1 MNLREILAISEIDKN
16 ELIILLCH
24 VLNISKEQLFT
35 NDLEINECD
44 YLKINDLVKRR
55 ISNEPIAYIVGK
67 KQFYG
72 NDFIVNDNVLVPR
85 PETELIVDYVLD
97 STFHDDEFNLIDIGT
112 GSGAIAIS
120 IAKNRKKANIFA
132 TDINL
137 LSLNLAKKNIELN
150 NAKNI
155 YLFKQDLLQAISTCY
170 KFDFIVCNPPYISS
184 EEYKSLEK
192 DLYFEPKSALVA
204 PSNGFYYL
212 KKIIY
217 EGKKFLKNSGK
228 LILEHG
234 YNQKEQCVNFFEKKG
249 YNNIECLL
257 DLNNIN
263 RVTLGQNT

>member
-1 MNLREILAISEIDKN
+1 MNLREILAISKIDKN

-35 NDLEINECD
+35 NDLEIDECD
-44 YLKINDLVKRR
+44 YSKINDLVKRR
-55 ISNEPIAYIVGK
+55 LAKEPVAYIVGK

-72 NDFIVNDNVLVPR
+72 YDFKVNKNALVPR

-112 GSGAIAIS
+112 GSGAIAVS

-132 TDINL
+132 SDINL

-150 NAKNI
+150 GVKNI
-155 YLFKQDLLQAISTCY
+155 HLFKQDLLHSVSTFY

-192 DLYFEPKSALVA
+192 DLYFEPKIALVA
-204 PSNGFYYL
+204 PSNGFFYL
-212 KKIIY
+212 KKLITD
-217 EGKKFLKNSGK
+217 GKKYLKSSGK

-234 YNQKEQCVNFFEKKG
+234 YNQKEQCVNFFLKKG
-249 YNNIECLL
+249 YNNVESLI
-257 DLNNIN
+257 DFNNIN
-263 RVTLGQNT
+263 RVTLGQNS

>member
-1 MNLREILAISEIDKN
+1 MNLREILAINEIDKN

-35 NDLEINECD
+35 NDFKLDECD
-44 YLKINDLVKRR
+44 YLKINDLVQRR
-55 ISNEPIAYIVGK
+55 IKEPVAYIVGK

-97 STFHDDEFNLIDIGT
+97 STFRDDEFNLIDIGT
-112 GSGAIAIS
+112 GSGNVAVS

-137 LSLNLAKKNIELN
+137 LSLKLAKKNIELN
-150 NAKNI
+150 SAKNI
-155 YLFKQDLLQAISTCY
+155 YLFKQDLLQAISIFY

-192 DLYFEPKSALVA
+192 DLYFEPIALVA
-204 PSNGFYYL
+204 PSNGFFYL
-212 KKIIY
+212 KKLIY
-217 EGKKFLKNSGK
+217 EGKKYLKSNGK
-228 LILEHG
+228 LILG
-234 YNQKEQCVNFFEKKG
+234 TW
-249 YNNIECLL
+249 I
-257 DLNNIN
+257 
-263 RVTLGQNT
+263 